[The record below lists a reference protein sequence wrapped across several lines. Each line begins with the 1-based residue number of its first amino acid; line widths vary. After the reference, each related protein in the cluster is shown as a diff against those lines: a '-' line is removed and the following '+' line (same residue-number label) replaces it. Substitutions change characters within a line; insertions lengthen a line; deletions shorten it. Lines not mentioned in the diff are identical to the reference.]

1 MKEFPIEKYHFYRQG
16 NKVIAVST
24 YAGRTVRGVAIC
36 ADDDEFDFNKG
47 ATLAAARCNL
57 KVARKRMQ
65 RAYRETAAAANEYN
79 KAFKRFNKM
88 LSYRTDSIVAFEAA
102 KKALRKLEK

>member
-1 MKEFPIEKYHFYRQG
+1 MKNFPIEKYQFYRQG
-16 NKVIAVST
+16 NKIIAVST

-57 KVARKRMQ
+57 KVALKRMQ
-65 RAYRETAAAANEYN
+65 RAYREATTAANEYN

-88 LSYRTDSIVAFEAA
+88 LSYRTDAIVAFEEA
-102 KKALRKLEK
+102 KKALKKLEK